1 MDETAVAMQAIEI
14 ARLMLDQ
21 HREHY
26 EAIYKKALEK
36 GKGGQRRERLLRA
49 TIVFLGAINAVAKEV
64 EDEKGAH

>member
-14 ARLMLDQ
+14 ARLMLNQ

-26 EAIYKKALEK
+26 EVLYKASFRQHVNSQDRLVRVALLFLDAVDAEK
-36 GKGGQRRERLLRA
+36 R
-49 TIVFLGAINAVAKEV
+49 EV